1 MIQNR
6 VKTFFQYISLSSLNV
21 VAVTLVCFIAFY
33 KLPNNRPF
41 RDILSLAQLGLTC
54 WAIYILDRLRDNI
67 SSSDIVTDRHKFH
80 FEHQFILQTLLISSV
95 VITAVIALFQ
105 PFILNTFGIIL
116 LGVVGFYVYFIS
128 PKYPFLKELFMPIIY
143 TAAVVG
149 VPFVLSSSINFSSW
163 ILALM
168 FLGIVIQNAF
178 SFSYFES
185 EEEQSSENI
194 CKKIGQKNTRR
205 VINYVTSLNIFLV
218 IFFFGNQFHYPNL
231 LAFALVTI
239 SIFTSLIVA
248 NSSKFRNN
256 YRWIIDSLLFLPL
269 IVF

>member
-1 MIQNR
+1 MIQNKI
-6 VKTFFQYISLSSLNV
+6 KTFFQYISFSSLNV
-21 VAVTLVCFIAFY
+21 VGATLVCFTAFY
-33 KLPNNRPF
+33 KLPNNQPF
-41 RDILSLAQLGLTC
+41 NDFLSLAQLGLTC

-80 FEHQFILQTLLISSV
+80 FEHQFILQILLISSV
-95 VITAVIALFQ
+95 AITAIIALFQ
-105 PFILNTFGIIL
+105 PFILNVYGIIL
-116 LGVVGFYVYFIS
+116 LVVVVFYVYFIS

-149 VPFVLSSSINFSSW
+149 VPFVLNSSISFSSW
-163 ILALM
+163 ILSLM
-168 FLGIVIQNAF
+168 FLGLVIQNAF
-178 SFSYFES
+178 SFSLFES
-185 EEEQSSENI
+185 EEGQNTENI
-194 CKKIGQKNTRR
+194 CSKIGQKNTRK

-231 LAFALVTI
+231 LAFVFATI
-239 SIFTSLIVA
+239 SILTSLVVA
-248 NSSKFRNN
+248 NSSKFKNN

>member
-1 MIQNR
+1 MIQDK
-6 VKTFFQYISLSSLNV
+6 VKTFFQYISFSSLNV
-21 VAVTLVCFIAFY
+21 VAATLVCFIAFY
-33 KLPNNRPF
+33 KLPNNRYF
-41 RDILSLAQLGLTC
+41 NDYLTLAQLGLTC

-67 SSSDIVTDRHKFH
+67 SSSEIVTDRHKFH
-80 FEHQFILQTLLISSV
+80 FEHQFMLQILLISSV
-95 VITAVIALFQ
+95 AITAIIALFQ
-105 PFILNTFGIIL
+105 PIILNVYGIIL
-116 LGVVGFYVYFIS
+116 LTVVGFYVYFIS
-128 PKYPFLKELFMPIIY
+128 PKYPILKELFMPVIY

-149 VPFVLSSSINFSSW
+149 VPFVLNSSISFSSW

-185 EEEQSSENI
+185 VEDQNSENI
-194 CKKIGQKNTRR
+194 CRKIGQKNTRK
-205 VINYVTSLNIFLV
+205 VINYTTSLNIFLV
-218 IFFFGNQFHYPNL
+218 ILFYGNQFHYPNML
-231 LAFALVTI
+231 SFVFVAI
-239 SIFTSLIVA
+239 SILTSLIVA